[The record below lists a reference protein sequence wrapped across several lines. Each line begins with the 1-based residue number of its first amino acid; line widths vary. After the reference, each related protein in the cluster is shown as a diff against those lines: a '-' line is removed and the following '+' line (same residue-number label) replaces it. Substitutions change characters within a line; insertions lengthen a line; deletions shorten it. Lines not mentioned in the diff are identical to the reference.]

1 MSLSFLIYFLLL
13 FLLITGQGKSVQIV
27 LLFIF
32 AAQKAIVD
40 AKSEE

>member
-1 MSLSFLIYFLLL
+1 MSLGFFIYFLLL
-13 FLLITGQGKSVQIV
+13 FLLITGTGKSVQIV

-32 AAQKAIVD
+32 AAQKAIVY